1 MYDFW
6 LGPACLIILRGEA
19 FGHSGRKKQQQ
30 KKNMHVIQIIQV
42 MVMQPLNI
50 LLTKESAIKLRVG
63 ICSFW
68 SSVISGTDL

>member
-1 MYDFW
+1 MDDFW
-6 LGPACLIILRGEA
+6 LGPACLIILRGQA
-19 FGHSGRKKQQQ
+19 FGHSGKK
-30 KKNMHVIQIIQV
+30 KKKYTHVTRIIQV
-42 MVMQPLNI
+42 MVMQPLKI